1 MSLSGTRL
9 GPYNLLAPL
18 GAGGMGEVY
27 RATDTRL
34 KRHVAIKILPA
45 ALAGD
50 PPDGKRLVYG
60 AATRLY
66 AINADGS
73 GAPEPLTTGTVQIP
87 SSWSAGAN
95 AIAFLQRPSPRPT
108 HQSRHCASS

>member
-9 GPYNLLAPL
+9 GPYRPL
-18 GAGGMGEVY
+18 GARSMGEVY

-73 GAPEPLTTGTVQIP
+73 GAPEPLTTPGTVQIP

-108 HQSRHCASS
+108 RQSRHCASS